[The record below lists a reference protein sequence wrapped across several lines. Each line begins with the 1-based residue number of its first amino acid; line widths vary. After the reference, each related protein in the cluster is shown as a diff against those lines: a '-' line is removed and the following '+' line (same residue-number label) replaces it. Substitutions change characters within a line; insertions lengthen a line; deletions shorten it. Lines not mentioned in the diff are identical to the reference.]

1 MSYKNNRSREF
12 YGKIFYRIINIKD
25 NKRVVTPLVKYF
37 QFNKRK
43 ITEPPGTLIYVG
55 EEKTEKVGITVFTF
69 DETNYQ
75 ERKVD
80 DLNEIVIE
88 KDNPTITWINIDGIH
103 DTKIIEA
110 IGNKFNLHPLILE
123 DIMNSE
129 QRIKGEELEDSIFLV
144 LKMIYYRP
152 NTKNIAIEQISII
165 FGSNFVISFQE
176 CPGDI
181 FDLIRDRIR
190 TGKGRFRKAGADFL
204 AYSLIDTIVDNYF
217 IILESFGDRIEE
229 IENDLITNP
238 VPETLQIIQT
248 LKREIIILRKSVSP
262 LREVINNLE
271 RAESELINKSTK
283 IYLRDVYDHIVNVI
297 DTEELFR
304 DLISGNLDIYL
315 SSLSRKMNEIMK
327 VLTIIATIF
336 IPLTFISGVYG
347 MNFSHM
353 PELDW
358 TWGYPLILLV
368 MGGVGI
374 VMLIYFWR
382 KKWM

>member
-1 MSYKNNRSREF
+1 
-12 YGKIFYRIINIKD
+12 
-25 NKRVVTPLVKYF
+25 VVIPIVKYF

-55 EEKTEKVGITVFTF
+55 EERAEKVGITVFTY
-69 DETNYQ
+69 DETNYE
-75 ERKVD
+75 ERVID
-80 DLNEIVIE
+80 DLDEIVIE
-88 KDNPTITWINIDGIH
+88 KEKPTITWINIDGIH
-103 DTKIIEA
+103 NNKIIET
-110 IGNKFNLHPLILE
+110 IGNKFDIHPLILE

-129 QRIKGEELEDSIFLV
+129 QRIKAEDLENSIFLV

-181 FDLIRDRIR
+181 FDPIRDRIR
-190 TGKGRFRKAGADFL
+190 TGKGRLRKAGADFL

-217 IILESFGDRIEE
+217 IILESFGDRIED

-248 LKREIIILRKSVSP
+248 LKREIIILRKSILP

-271 RAESELINKSTK
+271 RTESELINKSTM

-304 DLISGNLDIYL
+304 DIISGNLDIYL

-347 MNFSHM
+347 MNFLYM
-353 PELDW
+353 PELNW
-358 TWGYPLILLV
+358 SWGYPLILLL
-368 MGGVGI
+368 MCGVGI
-374 VMLIYFWR
+374 LMLIYFWR
-382 KKWM
+382 RKWM

>member
-1 MSYKNNRSREF
+1 MVN
-12 YGKIFYRIINIKD
+12 
-25 NKRVVTPLVKYF
+25 PLVKYF

-43 ITEPPGTLIYVG
+43 ITEPPGTLVYVG
-55 EEKTEKVGITVFTF
+55 EERAQKVGMTVFTY
-69 DETNYQ
+69 DETNVQ
-75 ERKVD
+75 EKKID
-80 DLNEIVIE
+80 DLNEIMIE
-88 KDNPTITWINIDGIH
+88 KDKPTITWINVDGIH
-103 DTKIIEA
+103 DIKIIEA
-110 IGNKFNLHPLILE
+110 IGNKFNIHPLILE
-123 DIMNSE
+123 DIINSE
-129 QRIKGEELEDSIFLV
+129 QRIKAEDLEDYFFLV

-152 NTKNIAIEQISII
+152 NTKDIAIEQISIL

-181 FDLIRDRIR
+181 FDPIRDRIR

-204 AYSLIDTIVDNYF
+204 AYSLIDAIVDNYF
-217 IILESFGDRIEE
+217 IILESFGDRTEDIED
-229 IENDLITNP
+229 DLITNP
-238 VPETLQIIQT
+238 VPETLQVIQT
-248 LKREIIILRKSVSP
+248 LKREIIIVRKSILP

-271 RAESELINKSTK
+271 RTESDLINKSTR
-283 IYLRDVYDHIVNVI
+283 IYLRDVYDHIINVI

-304 DLISGNLDIYL
+304 DIIAGNLDIYL

-347 MNFSHM
+347 MNFTYM

-358 TWGYPLILLV
+358 GFGYPLILLI

-382 KKWM
+382 RKWL